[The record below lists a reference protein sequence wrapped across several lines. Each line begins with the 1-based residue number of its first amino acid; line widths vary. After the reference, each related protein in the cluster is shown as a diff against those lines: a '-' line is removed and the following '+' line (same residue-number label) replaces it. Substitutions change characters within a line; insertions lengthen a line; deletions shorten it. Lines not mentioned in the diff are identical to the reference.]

1 MKRGNVVVRSG
12 LIVLVLGVVVAGSL
26 SIADAPA
33 KDAAKQPE
41 MQLPPGWTAADMQAC
56 MLAGTPGKMHELLA
70 RDAGEWQGKCSMWMP
85 PGGGEPM
92 TSAVTST
99 AAPILDGRFLKVEVA
114 GEMPGMGPY
123 SGHGLYGFDNVSQKF
138 VSTWIDNH
146 ITGIMYGTG
155 EVSPDGK
162 KLTWTYN
169 YNCPV
174 TKKPAV
180 IREVE
185 TITGPNTKT
194 LESFGAD
201 PKSGKEYQMM
211 RIELT
216 RK

>member
-1 MKRGNVVVRSG
+1 MKRGNILKRSG
-12 LIVLVLGVVVAGSL
+12 LIVLGVVVAGSL
-26 SIADAPA
+26 AIADAPA
-33 KDAAKQPE
+33 KDASKQPE
-41 MQLPPGWTAADMQAC
+41 MKLPPGWTAADMQAC

-99 AAPILDGRFLKVEVA
+99 ATPILDGRFLKVEVA
-114 GEMPGMGPY
+114 GKMPGMGPY

-155 EVSPDGK
+155 ELSPDGK